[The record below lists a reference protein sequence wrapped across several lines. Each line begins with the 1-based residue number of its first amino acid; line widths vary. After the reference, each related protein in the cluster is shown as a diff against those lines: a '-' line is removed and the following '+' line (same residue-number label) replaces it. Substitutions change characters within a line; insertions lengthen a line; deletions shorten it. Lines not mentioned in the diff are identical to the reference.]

1 MNRPSPFLSLLA
13 AAARGAAEDERAA
26 ARIAA
31 RVAWVKEVMARLRAA
46 QKRADDAWMR
56 AVCALPEDHSDEEL
70 NAIPEPPE
78 QAELDAI
85 RAQVDA
91 VVEEDK
97 WPAHLY
103 WGDV

>member
-1 MNRPSPFLSLLA
+1 MNRPTPFQSLLA

-31 RVAWVKEVMARLRAA
+31 RIAWVKEIMAKLRAA
-46 QKRADDAWMR
+46 QQRADEAWLR
-56 AVCALPEDHSDEEL
+56 AVGALPEDHSDEEL
-70 NAIPEPPE
+70 EAIPEPPE

-91 VVEEDK
+91 VVEQDR
-97 WPAHLY
+97 WPKELY
-103 WGDV
+103 WSL